1 MSKIIG
7 IIAAVVLVIA
17 AFVAFK
23 NQKAY
28 KDEINNLSI
37 ANATKVKTV
46 AELEAQ
52 QKRFKEAESAKDS
65 NALKL
70 VETGK
75 VRDTAIRDYDDL
87 KKEIVSLKEAFAK
100 KEEEIATA
108 KNILKDLPAPDVLIP
123 KLKRLRNQLMEAEEG
138 IANEQNRVAELEQQN
153 QDCEQKIQSLNE
165 LIDDYNT
172 GRSLTGLK
180 TSIRSIY
187 SSWGFV
193 ILAGGDDEGVVP
205 GSYLEVVRADEV
217 IAKLKVTAV
226 EAGRAAA
233 DIIEESVTP
242 GEVLRPGD
250 VVVPEQLDQQPD
262 DKVSLF
268 VR

>member
-28 KDEINNLSI
+28 ENETGNLRT
-37 ANATKVKTV
+37 AQAEKVRTV

-52 QKRFKEAESAKDS
+52 RKRFKEAESSRDAK
-65 NALKL
+65 ALKL

-75 VRDTAIRDYDDL
+75 ILASAIRDYDDL
-87 KKEIVSLKEAFAK
+87 KKEIVTSKEVFAE
-100 KEEEIATA
+100 KERDVATA
-108 KNILKDLPAPDVLIP
+108 NDIMKDLRSSDVLIP
-123 KLKRLRNQLMEAEEG
+123 KLKRLRSQLMEAQEGTALEESK
-138 IANEQNRVAELEQQN
+138 IARLNQQN
-153 QDCEQKIQSLNE
+153 QDYEQKIKSLNQ
-165 LIDDYNT
+165 IVGDYSS
-172 GRSLTGLK
+172 GRSLTSLK
-180 TSIRSIY
+180 TTVRSIY

-193 ILAGGDDEGVVP
+193 ILAGGDNEGVVP
-205 GSYLEVVRADEV
+205 GSYLEVVRAEEV

-233 DIIEESVTP
+233 DIVENSVAP
-242 GEVLRPGD
+242 GVALRAGD
-250 VVVPEQLDQQPD
+250 VVVPEQVVAQPAE
-262 DKVSLF
+262 VIGL
-268 VR
+268 